1 MIRSM
6 TYIAAMMI
14 VFSAAAQKQEIRVD
28 DFSELTFGTSGV
40 LYLTQGS
47 ETKVVVDAD
56 EPLSIEVWNTMDVDT
71 KYEFE
76 TLEHL
81 RSSDPKLKSEAQ
93 WNRFMKEVVVPQ
105 RRIDIP
111 TDH

>member
-1 MIRSM
+1 MKRISILFCLTLMI
-6 TYIAAMMI
+6 
-14 VFSAAAQKQEIRVD
+14 
-28 DFSELTFGTSGV
+28 GCGSG
-40 LYLTQGS
+40 
-47 ETKVVVDAD
+47 EPEKVVVDAD